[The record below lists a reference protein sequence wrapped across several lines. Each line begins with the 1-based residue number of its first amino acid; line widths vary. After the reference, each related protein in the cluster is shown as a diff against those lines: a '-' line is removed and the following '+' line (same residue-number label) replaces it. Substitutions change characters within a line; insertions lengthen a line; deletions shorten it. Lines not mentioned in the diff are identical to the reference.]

1 MENERALFPFCP
13 LSGRIKKMRKR
24 IFRAYR
30 SMRIKFPIKVQ
41 LRRTFI
47 PLLWDA
53 CPKPPLPCK
62 GEGVIQI
69 GFLGN
74 QFGI

>member
-1 MENERALFPFCP
+1 MVGIQTAETPKTALLPRRAHAA
-13 LSGRIKKMRKR
+13 M
-24 IFRAYR
+24 
-30 SMRIKFPIKVQ
+30 KFPIKVQ

-47 PLLWDA
+47 PLLLDA
-53 CPKPPLPCK
+53 CPEPPLPCK